1 MRFWLDGA
9 CIAGT
14 FAVDER
20 QISCS
25 GKIEWRPGHHSPEY
39 VCVRIIRRSQKHAG
53 SVPVLPTLLSSTWD
67 GHACIV
73 RVLGGLELSSL
84 ISLLVSYDLSPLQS
98 LGFGRGTSGCGCG
111 FMHDVAVDRLGNEH
125 CGSVHATAICR
136 LRIRNAGLATKAT
149 EERMNGV
156 PRDHM

>member
-1 MRFWLDGA
+1 M
-9 CIAGT
+9 C
-14 FAVDER
+14 E
-20 QISCS
+20 
-25 GKIEWRPGHHSPEY
+25 
-39 VCVRIIRRSQKHAG
+39 CVRTCE
-53 SVPVLPTLLSSTWD
+53 L
-67 GHACIV
+67 V
-73 RVLGGLELSSL
+73 RGFRYYNLYLKVEA
-84 ISLLVSYDLSPLQS
+84 S
-98 LGFGRGTSGCGCG
+98 LGFGRGTSGCGCGCG